1 MTISYNWL
9 SEYLPITLE
18 PEKLSEILTSIG
30 LEVESMEKSDSIPG
44 GLNGLV
50 VGEVMT
56 CVKHPD
62 SDKLQ
67 LTIVNVGL
75 PEHLNIV
82 CGASNV
88 AAGQKVIVAQI
99 GTTIYPSS
107 GEPIHI
113 KKAKIRGV
121 ESQGMIC
128 AEDEIGVSDDHG
140 GIIVLS
146 EETIVGTT
154 AKELYQPELDYIY
167 EIGLTPNRMDA
178 MSHLGV
184 AKDVCAYLSYHH
196 KETFSVKLPYKN
208 ELVSD
213 DTASNVEVVIENTD
227 ACMRY
232 SGVSILGV
240 TIEDSPDWL
249 LKRIKSIGLKPINN
263 IVDITNF
270 ILHETGQPLHAFDLD
285 KITGNKVIVKTAVE
299 NTLFKTL
306 DEKERK
312 LLATDL
318 MICNEVEP
326 MCIAGVFGGAE
337 SGIKNNT
344 QNIFLESACF
354 DKQSIRKTALKHDL
368 RTDASARFE
377 KGVDISNTLVVLKR
391 AAQLIN
397 EIAGGKISGHPIDIY
412 PNQQPKTVIDF
423 EFNFLKKL
431 SGKKYEASDVKAIL
445 LALGFELLEETESQL
460 KLAVP
465 YSKPDISIQADVVE
479 EIMRIDG
486 LDNIDIPSTIT
497 ISPSIEKNNRP
508 FILKEKLANTFVGM
522 GFFEIFTNSITNSAF
537 YSEEQLKSGVKMI
550 NSLTS
555 ELDMLRL
562 EMLPSGLQV
571 IAHNI
576 NRKNHQLRLFEFGK
590 TYFNNGENK
599 YQEKNN
605 LVIYVSAAVET
616 NNWQKIEQ
624 PADFYYLKSVVEQV
638 LKISEVKKIS
648 TQQIQHPD
656 WKYGVE
662 LLIGKNKIGSIG
674 EVSSATLKRFDV
686 KHPVYFAEIDI
697 DYIYSMKNKSVQYKE
712 LPKFPTVQRD
722 LAVVVNKAITYAQ
735 LEKVA
740 SAQQIQQLTS
750 ISLFDIFESEKLG
763 ADKKSMALS
772 FTFLDDT
779 KTLTDKEIDV
789 FTQKIMDGFE
799 KQLQAE
805 IRK

>member
-1 MTISYNWL
+1 
-9 SEYLPITLE
+9 
-18 PEKLSEILTSIG
+18 
-30 LEVESMEKSDSIPG
+30 
-44 GLNGLV
+44 
-50 VGEVMT
+50 
-56 CVKHPD
+56 
-62 SDKLQ
+62 
-67 LTIVNVGL
+67 
-75 PEHLNIV
+75 
-82 CGASNV
+82 
-88 AAGQKVIVAQI
+88 
-99 GTTIYPSS
+99 
-107 GEPIHI
+107 
-113 KKAKIRGV
+113 
-121 ESQGMIC
+121 
-128 AEDEIGVSDDHG
+128 
-140 GIIVLS
+140 
-146 EETIVGTT
+146 
-154 AKELYQPELDYIY
+154 
-167 EIGLTPNRMDA
+167 
-178 MSHLGV
+178 
-184 AKDVCAYLSYHH
+184 
-196 KETFSVKLPYKN
+196 
-208 ELVSD
+208 
-213 DTASNVEVVIENTD
+213 
-227 ACMRY
+227 
-232 SGVSILGV
+232 
-240 TIEDSPDWL
+240 
-249 LKRIKSIGLKPINN
+249 
-263 IVDITNF
+263 
-270 ILHETGQPLHAFDLD
+270 LHETGQPLHAFDLD

-299 NTLFKTL
+299 NSVFKTL

-354 DKQSIRKTALKHDL
+354 EKQSIRKTALKHDL

-391 AAQLIN
+391 AAQLIK
-397 EIAGGKISGHPIDIY
+397 EIAGGKISGNPIDIY

-423 EFNFLKKL
+423 EFSFLKKL

-445 LALGFELLEETESQL
+445 LALSFELLEETESQL

-522 GFFEIFTNSITNSAF
+522 GFYEIFTNSITNSAF

-605 LVIYVSAAVET
+605 LVIYVSAAMEA

-662 LLIGKNKIGSIG
+662 LLIVKNKIGSIG
-674 EVSSATLKRFDV
+674 EISSATLKKFDV
-686 KHPVYFAEIDI
+686 KHPVYFAEIDM

-712 LPKFPTVQRD
+712 LPKFPAVQRD

-740 SAQQIQQLTS
+740 NAQQIQQLTS

>member
-30 LEVESMEKSDSIPG
+30 LEVESMEKAESIRG

-56 CVKHPD
+56 CIKHPD
-62 SDKLQ
+62 SDKLK
-67 LTIVNVGL
+67 LTTVNVGL
-75 PEHLNIV
+75 PDFLNIV

-88 AAGQKVIVAQI
+88 AVGQKVIVAQI
-99 GTTIYPSS
+99 GTTIYPTI
-107 GEPIHI
+107 GDAIHI

-154 AKELYQPELDYIY
+154 AKELYNPELDYIY

-196 KETFSVKLPYKN
+196 KETFSVKLPFN
-208 ELVSD
+208 
-213 DTASNVEVVIENTD
+213 DTLNFNDLASNVEVHIENTD
-227 ACMRY
+227 ACLRY
-232 SGVSILGV
+232 SGISILGV
-240 TIEDSPDWL
+240 TISDSPDWL

-285 KITGNKVIVKTAVE
+285 KITGKKVIVKTAVE
-299 NTLFKTL
+299 HSVFKTL

-326 MCIAGVFGGAE
+326 MCIAGVFGGLE

-391 AAQLIN
+391 AAQLIH
-397 EIAGGKISGHPIDIY
+397 EIAGGTISGSPIDVY
-412 PNQQPKTVIDF
+412 PNPNPKTIIDF
-423 EFNFLKKL
+423 EFSFLKKL

-465 YSKPDISIQADVVE
+465 YSKPDISIPADVVE

-486 LDNIDIPSTIT
+486 LDNIEIPSTIT

-522 GFFEIFTNSITNSAF
+522 GFYEIFTNSITNSAF

-562 EMLPSGLQV
+562 DMLPSGLQV

-605 LVIYVSAAVET
+605 LVIYVSATLES
-616 NNWQKIEQ
+616 NNWQKNQQ

-638 LKISEVKKIS
+638 LKIAEVKKVS
-648 TQQIQHPD
+648 TQKIEHAD

-674 EVSSATLKRFDV
+674 EISTSTLKKFDI
-686 KHPVYFAEIDI
+686 KHSVFFAEIDM
-697 DYIYSMKNKSVQYKE
+697 DYVYSMKNKSVQYKE
-712 LPKFPTVQRD
+712 LPKFPAVQRD

-740 SAQQIQQLTS
+740 NGQQIEQMTS

-763 ADKKSMALS
+763 ADKKSMALT
-772 FTFLDDT
+772 FTFLDEA
-779 KTLTDKEIDV
+779 KTLTDKEIDEYI
-789 FTQKIMDGFE
+789 QKIMTGFE